1 MMNKLAKD
9 FGQGLLVLA
18 PIAITFFVAYVVISK
33 LDGWF
38 HLPVPGLGLLVT
50 IVLITA
56 IGHLTRNVFGKRVV
70 QSIEK
75 GMRKLPIVALLYGS
89 LRDLF
94 NAFAGDKRT
103 FNRPVMVDVSPGSG
117 VKLFGFVTCERFSD
131 AQLAHHVAVY
141 LPQSYNFAGNLI
153 VVPRTQ
159 IEELD
164 ADGAQCMAFIVSGGV
179 SQMDAARTV
188 LDGFQL
194 GSGRR
199 SFTRL

>member
-18 PIAITFFVAYVVISK
+18 PIAITFYVAYLVVST

-38 HLPVPGLGLLVT
+38 HLPVPGLGLVITL
-50 IVLITA
+50 VLITA
-56 IGHLTRNVFGKRVV
+56 IGHLTRNVFGRRIVL
-70 QSIEK
+70 SIEK
-75 GMRKLPIVALLYGS
+75 GMRRLPVVALLYGS

-94 NAFAGDKRT
+94 GAFAGDKRT

-117 VKLFGFVTCERFSD
+117 VKLFGFVTCERFFD
-131 AQLAHHVAVY
+131 PQLANHVAVY

-153 VVPRTQ
+153 VVPRKQ

-199 SFTRL
+199 SYTRV

>member
-1 MMNKLAKD
+1 MNKLAKD

-18 PIAITFFVAYVVISK
+18 PIAITFWVAYLVVST

-38 HLPVPGLGLLVT
+38 HLPVPGLGLVLT
-50 IVLITA
+50 LVLITA
-56 IGHLTRNVFGKRVV
+56 IGHLTRNVFGRSVF

-75 GMRKLPIVALLYGS
+75 GIRKLPVVALLYSS

-94 NAFAGDKRT
+94 NTFAGDKRT

-117 VKLFGFVTCERFSD
+117 VKVFGFVTCERFFD
-131 AQLAHHVAVY
+131 PQLSNHVAVY

-153 VVPRTQ
+153 VVPRSQ
-159 IEELD
+159 ISELD

-179 SQMDAARTV
+179 SQLDAARTV
-188 LDGFQL
+188 LDGYQL
-194 GSGRR
+194 GGGRK
-199 SFTRL
+199 SYTRV